1 MLDTPTLPPMEPMDI
16 LDTPI
21 LLVLTTLARGQ
32 LTPSPRLM
40 PLFSIAPML
49 DTPMLPPMEPMD
61 MLDTPILLVLTT
73 LARGQLMLSLRLTLL
88 SSMVPMAMLAML
100 DTLIPMVPTPI
111 PMVPTATLDRKLFL
125 NTSKYF
131 EITITSK
138 VMATEMQA

>member
-1 MLDTPTLPPMEPMDI
+1 ME
-16 LDTPI
+16 
-21 LLVLTTLARGQ
+21 LTTLERGR
-32 LTPSPRLM
+32 LRLSPRLM
-40 PLFSIAPML
+40 LLFSMVAIRELLEL
-49 DTPMLPPMEPMD
+49 DTLILPPMD
-61 MLDTPILLVLTT
+61 MLESPILLVLTT

>member
-40 PLFSIAPML
+40 PLFSMVPML
-49 DTPMLPPMEPMD
+49 DTPTLPPMEPMD

-73 LARGQLMLSLRLTLL
+73 LARGQLIPSLRLMPLFSMVDMLDTPML
-88 SSMVPMAMLAML
+88 MVPMDML
-100 DTLIPMVPTPI
+100 VTPI
-111 PMVPTATLDRKLFL
+111 
-125 NTSKYF
+125 
-131 EITITSK
+131 
-138 VMATEMQA
+138 